1 VINDLRHQVTAFKR
15 GGGHP
20 ICVAVIGINHADHT
34 VGYEGERAF
43 PTSGK
48 HGFLHPIQ
56 EAAEAEQR
64 LREHAAALY
73 DEFVVL
79 RFKATNESPYA
90 FDWVNHDDT
99 RMDYA
104 AALARIGSTY
114 QQRF

>member
-1 VINDLRHQVTAFKR
+1 MQPKPSHFQ
-15 GGGHP
+15 
-20 ICVAVIGINHADHT
+20 
-34 VGYEGERAF
+34 
-43 PTSGK
+43 PTRWT
-48 HGFLHPIQ
+48 LIQ
-56 EAAEAEQR
+56 EAADAEQR
-64 LREHAAALY
+64 LREHAASLY

-90 FDWVNHDDT
+90 FDWVNQDDT